1 MSTSSRNG
9 PYRIVLLN
17 CGKFDFADVELG
29 SPVHLVGPNNVGKT
43 SLIALLQFLYIDD
56 QRKMQFSREMR
67 ETRRYYF
74 PDKYSFALFECLT
87 PGGFQVVGVH
97 GLGPVRQ
104 YDFER
109 FVYSG
114 RLEVE
119 DYLDGNRQPREP
131 EEVFRQLSLKELKRG
146 LEPQHLRAALTG
158 VGESR
163 DAFLGLVPA
172 QQRNTYYRFRKL
184 FGNVLR
190 LSHVRQE
197 ELKQLLL
204 DIYHNEFQQREIDLA
219 KNYAGQH
226 ERVVHDSQEVQ
237 ELKRLQA
244 EIERLLDHLER
255 RDSAREVLPGLWKA
269 VGESYESQ
277 KGELDRRETQLDSEL
292 QGMEQ
297 ERSDL
302 AGQIAAYREESGKLA
317 RRSGALEDR
326 LERLAA
332 KRREF
337 EGFVPEWKRDRA
349 ATIRSRLDDL
359 ARRLGNAKG
368 ESVEELTKRLR
379 AAEKDMEARE
389 AQLRNLADAAVNHL
403 RAHLADDEIAEA
415 FAVLNPDLLSLP
427 VNTDEAGV
435 RMRDPRTAADLL
447 RELLVRQEERVLRIR
462 DIEIDLDA
470 LSAPLLGEYSDPDL
484 IREQIEGLKR
494 DIQRYS
500 ETLDAARRMEAL
512 RKEKTDLEEELTT
525 INRELDAYR
534 TFQEQVQREPEWREE
549 LEEIQESER
558 ALQHR
563 IEEAEERVN
572 ALRQA
577 AQQKRGEQKE
587 IGRRRADLRKQ
598 VRDLSK
604 PEEDWVLQPVEDIPA
619 EWDDLVYRYEQKYE
633 EQRRQGEQVQELLDV
648 IDNQTYGRYTEE
660 RDEAAT
666 IQALREELESIPER
680 ERAVE
685 QMWKGIAVGIKK
697 DLQNIGRDLDTLK
710 GLVSSLNRDLGRFEI
725 SNLASLKLV
734 IVERQQWVRRIR
746 DITVDEEMPLFGSRD
761 AAEDALEAVGRL
773 LKNHPRVDL
782 KDLFELT
789 FEVGMP
795 DGSTYR
801 HEHLDA
807 IESNGTTIAI
817 KVLVNLTLLREVLGE
832 EEVQVPFY
840 LDECSSL
847 DRSNLM
853 SIVSAARRMGFVA
866 VLASPDAMDVAD
878 RVYYIEEQDD
888 GRVILEPE
896 TAMVEIRMRNEE
908 TTNPNEE

>member
-1 MSTSSRNG
+1 MSVSLRNG
-9 PYRIVLLN
+9 PYRIVLVN

-74 PDKYSFALFECLT
+74 PGKYSFALFECLT

-104 YDFER
+104 YGFER

-114 RLEVE
+114 RLQVE
-119 DYLDGNRQPREP
+119 DYLNGNRRPREP
-131 EEVFRQLSLKELKRG
+131 EEAFRRLSLKELKRG
-146 LEPQHLRAALTG
+146 LEPKHLRAALTG

-172 QQRNTYYRFRKL
+172 QHRNTYYRFRKL

-219 KNYAGQH
+219 KNYASQH
-226 ERVVHDSQEVQ
+226 ERVVHDSQ
-237 ELKRLQA
+237 
-244 EIERLLDHLER
+244 
-255 RDSAREVLPGLWKA
+255 
-269 VGESYESQ
+269 
-277 KGELDRRETQLDSEL
+277 
-292 QGMEQ
+292 
-297 ERSDL
+297 
-302 AGQIAAYREESGKLA
+302 
-317 RRSGALEDR
+317 
-326 LERLAA
+326 
-332 KRREF
+332 
-337 EGFVPEWKRDRA
+337 
-349 ATIRSRLDDL
+349 
-359 ARRLGNAKG
+359 
-368 ESVEELTKRLR
+368 
-379 AAEKDMEARE
+379 
-389 AQLRNLADAAVNHL
+389 
-403 RAHLADDEIAEA
+403 
-415 FAVLNPDLLSLP
+415 
-427 VNTDEAGV
+427 
-435 RMRDPRTAADLL
+435 
-447 RELLVRQEERVLRIR
+447 
-462 DIEIDLDA
+462 
-470 LSAPLLGEYSDPDL
+470 
-484 IREQIEGLKR
+484 
-494 DIQRYS
+494 
-500 ETLDAARRMEAL
+500 
-512 RKEKTDLEEELTT
+512 
-525 INRELDAYR
+525 
-534 TFQEQVQREPEWREE
+534 
-549 LEEIQESER
+549 EIQESER

-563 IEEAEERVN
+563 IEEAEKRVN
-572 ALRQA
+572 ELRQA
-577 AQQKRGEQKE
+577 AQDKRNERKE
-587 IGRRRADLRKQ
+587 TGRKRAELRKQ
-598 VRDLSK
+598 VQALLK
-604 PEEDWVLQPVEDIPA
+604 PEEDWPLQPVEDIPSDW
-619 EWDDLVYRYEQKYE
+619 ETLIYRYERKYD
-633 EQRRQGEQVQELLDV
+633 EQRRQAEQVRELLDV
-648 IDNQTYGRYTEE
+648 IENQTYGRYT
-660 RDEAAT
+660 RQSEAAT
-666 IQALREELESIPER
+666 VQALREELESIPER

-697 DLQNIGRDLDTLK
+697 DLQNIDRDLETLK
-710 GLVSSLNRDLGRFEI
+710 GLVSSLNRDLGRFDI

-761 AAEDALEAVGRL
+761 AAEEALEAVGRL
-773 LKNHPRVDL
+773 LQNHPRADL

-896 TAMVEIRMRNEE
+896 TAMVEIRMRNGE
-908 TTNPNEE
+908 